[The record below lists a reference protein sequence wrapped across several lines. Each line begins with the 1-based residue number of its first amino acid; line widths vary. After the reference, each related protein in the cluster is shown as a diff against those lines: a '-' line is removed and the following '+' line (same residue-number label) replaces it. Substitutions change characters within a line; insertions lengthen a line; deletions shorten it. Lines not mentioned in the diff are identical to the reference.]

1 MKGSPWTRLLCAP
14 SVRDQG
20 IEKNP
25 ITKFKKKNSLRRR
38 INKGM
43 NGWYE
48 MQVQKMGQSG
58 ESAADSRLWISQYGH
73 QWYTWRNILIE

>member
-1 MKGSPWTRLLCAP
+1 MKGSSWTRLLCAP
-14 SVRDQG
+14 NVRDQG

-25 ITKFKKKNSLRRR
+25 ITKFEKKNSLRRR

-48 MQVQKMGQSG
+48 MQVRKMGQSG
-58 ESAADSRLWISQYGH
+58 EYAADSSL
-73 QWYTWRNILIE
+73 